1 MSNRF
6 NSKYM
11 IPIILAVGI
20 VLGIILGNF
29 YGSRFSGRGLNIIN
43 ASSNKISDLL
53 RLIDAEY
60 VDKVDVDS
68 LVERSLPNILRELDP
83 HSTYASAD
91 DVESEMQDLE
101 GHFSGIGIQFYIY
114 RDTVNVVKVIP
125 GGPSEGCG
133 IKAGD
138 RIVKVDGKPFTGKNV
153 DNDKAQKS
161 LKGPKGSTVKLS
173 ILRPSSKD
181 RKLHDYTVTRG
192 DVPVNSVEGVYMLD
206 KQTGYI
212 RVRSFGNTTY
222 SEFIGALADLESKG
236 FSRLVIDLRGNLGGY
251 METAIMMANE
261 FLPKGRLIVY
271 TEGRHSPRS
280 EYKSDGNGTYQHM
293 PLVVLV
299 DEYSASASE
308 IFSGAMQDND
318 RAQIIGRRTFGKGLV
333 QQPVNF
339 RDGSLI
345 RLTIARYYTPSG
357 RCVQKP
363 YQKGDPEEAYERDL
377 INREMGGELF
387 SADSIKTNGKVYK
400 TVGGRKVYGG
410 GGIIPDIFVPLDTLG
425 YTPYV
430 KEAFV
435 RSLLPEFAYSYL
447 DTHRSQLT
455 AQKNLAQYL
464 MRASL
469 PEDFENYAAQHGLP
483 RRGALT
489 AAARNF
495 LRRYLVRYLV
505 SDVQGEAEAVKYYNT
520 DDPYLR
526 EAMKSFLTSPPKK

>member
-1 MSNRF
+1 MNRS

-11 IPIILAVGI
+11 VPVILAVGI
-20 VLGIILGNF
+20 VVGIILGNF
-29 YGSRFSGRGLNIIN
+29 YGSRFSGRGLSIIN

-53 RLIDAEY
+53 RLVDAEY
-60 VDKVDVDS
+60 VDKVDIDS
-68 LVERSLPNILRELDP
+68 LVERSLPNILHELDP
-83 HSTYASAD
+83 HSTYASAE
-91 DVESEMQDLE
+91 DVESEMQELE
-101 GHFSGIGIQFYIY
+101 GHFSGIGIQFYIF

-173 ILRPSSKD
+173 VVRPSAKD
-181 RKLHDYTVTRG
+181 GKLREFTVTRG
-192 DVPVNSVEGVYMLD
+192 DVPVKSIEGVYMLD
-206 KQTGYI
+206 EQTGYI

-222 SEFIGALADLESKG
+222 NEFVGALAELESQG
-236 FSRLVIDLRGNLGGY
+236 FNRLVIDLRGNLGGY

-261 FLPKGRLIVY
+261 FLPKGRLVVY

-280 EYKSDGNGTYQHM
+280 EYKSDGNGAYQHM
-293 PLVVLV
+293 PLAVLV
-299 DEYSASASE
+299 DESSASASE
-308 IFSGAMQDND
+308 IFAGAMQDND

-339 RDGSLI
+339 RDGSLV
-345 RLTIARYYTPSG
+345 RLTTARYYTPSG

-363 YQKGDPEEAYERDL
+363 YQMGDPGAAYERDL
-377 INREMGGELF
+377 INRELGGELF

-425 YTPYV
+425 YTSYV

-435 RSLLPEFAYSYL
+435 RGLIPEFAYSYF
-447 DTHRSQLT
+447 DTHRVRLA
-455 AQKNLAQYL
+455 AQKDLSQYL
-464 MRASL
+464 MRAGL
-469 PEDFENYAAQHGLP
+469 PEAFEAYAAQHGMP
-483 RRGALT
+483 RRGNFNT
-489 AAARNF
+489 AARNF

-505 SDVQGEAEAVKYYNT
+505 SDVQGEAEAVKYYNA

-526 EAMKSFLTSPPKK
+526 EAMKSFLTSPQKK

>member
-6 NSKYM
+6 NSKYL

-20 VLGIILGNF
+20 VLGILIGNF
-29 YGSRFSGRGLNIIN
+29 YGSSFSGRGLSIIN
-43 ASSNKISDLL
+43 ASSSKITDLMH
-53 RLIDAEY
+53 LIDEEY
-60 VDKVDVDS
+60 VDKVDIDS
-68 LVERSLPNILRELDP
+68 LVERSLPNILHELDP
-83 HSTYASAD
+83 HSTYASAE

-138 RIVKVDGKPFTGKNV
+138 RIVKVDGKDFTGKNV

-161 LKGPKGSTVKLS
+161 LKGAKGSTVKLS
-173 ILRPSSKD
+173 ILRPSARD
-181 RKLHDYTVTRG
+181 GKLHDYIVTRG
-192 DVPVNSVEGVYMLD
+192 DVPVKSIEGVYMLD

-212 RVRSFGNTTY
+212 RVRSFGVTTY
-222 SEFIGALADLESKG
+222 NEFLGALAELDSQG

-251 METAIMMANE
+251 MDTAIMMANE
-261 FLPKGRLIVY
+261 FLPKGSLIVY

-280 EYKSDGNGTYQHM
+280 EYKSDGQGSYQRM
-293 PLVVLV
+293 PLTVLV

-333 QQPVNF
+333 QKPVNF
-339 RDGSLI
+339 RDGSLV

-363 YQKGDPEEAYERDL
+363 YQMGDPEDAYERDL
-377 INREMGGELF
+377 LNREMAGELF

-410 GGIIPDIFVPLDTLG
+410 GGIIPDVFVPLDTLG
-425 YTPYV
+425 YSPYI
-430 KEAFV
+430 KEAFMRGLV
-435 RSLLPEFAYSYL
+435 PEFAYSYL
-447 DTHRSQLT
+447 DTHRAQLT
-455 AQKNLAQYL
+455 AQKNLSQYL
-464 MRASL
+464 TGASL
-469 PEDFENYAAQHGLP
+469 PKAFETYAAQHGLP
-483 RRGALT
+483 RRGAMS
-489 AAARNF
+489 AAARTF
-495 LRRYLVRYLV
+495 LQRYLVRYLI
-505 SDVQGEAEAVKYYNT
+505 SDLKGEEEAVKYYNSA
-520 DDPYLR
+520 DLYIK
-526 EAMKSFLTSPPKK
+526 EALKSLSSPPK